1 MIFALLKKAR
11 NSFESKLLELGV
23 VPLSFTLTLKEK
35 LRNGQVTWQ
44 AKALETSKN
53 LDRSVHIWH
62 YVNWKPYNLWIISLS
77 KASAV
82 AEIECFPDYLVLN
95 VLPLRSQT
103 KQSGRG
109 SCVACESSLPCWHV
123 SMSVFRSPLAARAI
137 AICIT
142 MINSLTNNA
151 RGF

>member
-53 LDRSVHIWH
+53 LDRSVHI
-62 YVNWKPYNLWIISLS
+62 
-77 KASAV
+77 
-82 AEIECFPDYLVLN
+82 
-95 VLPLRSQT
+95 
-103 KQSGRG
+103 
-109 SCVACESSLPCWHV
+109 
-123 SMSVFRSPLAARAI
+123 
-137 AICIT
+137 
-142 MINSLTNNA
+142 
-151 RGF
+151 